1 MLKMDQLLA
10 SYTWVGGWVGG
21 CTKYNKLEQKPKPLL
36 PPHPDPQKTD
46 EGRVH
51 PGGQQGSRGI
61 ELNRGPGAR
70 STSWQ
75 GWWHGIKA

>member
-10 SYTWVGGWVGG
+10 SY
-21 CTKYNKLEQKPKPLL
+21 TKYNKLEQKPKPLL
-36 PPHPDPQKTD
+36 PPRPDPQKTN

-70 STSWQ
+70 SASWQ
-75 GWWHGIKA
+75 GWWHKGLMA